1 MIIHG
6 SLVQLNSGFPLHV
19 CTFVRWNG
27 FSSGSP
33 KSGKCR
39 HEDLIVIVA
48 CWWLSITTS
57 VLFYLSSAS
66 LKIN

>member
-27 FSSGSP
+27 FSSGSR

-48 CWWLSITTS
+48 WWLSITTS
-57 VLFYLSSAS
+57 VLFYLSSVS
-66 LKIN
+66 SFFN